1 MILLSNL
8 RVRSAGLVN
17 SLLRRFGVELKEC
30 AKQPHHNLLGLRNI
44 SFSTVIDV
52 GANEGQFVAEFR
64 EFFPEA
70 IFYSFEP
77 LPSCFS
83 VLTKQS
89 GGDRRWQCFNT
100 ALGCANKRAEFY
112 FHQNHPSSSSFLPD
126 TIRGQSLYPE
136 TQEQSIVTVD
146 CVTLDS
152 WADSHPNVLKPP
164 VLLKMDVQGYESQV
178 LHGAKQTLNAV
189 DAVITE
195 VIVESLYKGQS
206 TFDEQVRL
214 LARAGLVFC
223 GVLRHA
229 FDLDQNPISLDCVFR
244 RHPGRKKF

>member
-1 MILLSNL
+1 MLSDL
-8 RVRSAGLVN
+8 RIHSAGLIN
-17 SLLRRFGVELKEC
+17 SLFRRFGVELKEC

-52 GANEGQFVAEFR
+52 GANEGQFVVEFR
-64 EFFPEA
+64 KFFPDA

-100 ALGCANKRAEFY
+100 ALGCENKRADFY
-112 FHQNHPSSSSFLPD
+112 FHQNHPSSSSFLAD

-136 TQEQSIVTVD
+136 TKRQTIVPVD

-152 WADSHPNVLKPP
+152 WVDSHPNVLKPP

-178 LHGAKQTLNAV
+178 LQGAKQTLTQVN
-189 DAVITE
+189 AVITE
-195 VIVESLYKGQS
+195 VIVESLYNGQS
-206 TFDEQVRL
+206 TFDEQVKL

-229 FDLDQNPISLDCVFR
+229 FDRDQNVISLDCVFR
-244 RHPGRKKF
+244 RHPGNKNF